1 MSTTSLVSRLFC
13 RRFTVAAAGL
23 LLTAAP
29 AAAGDWLGFR
39 GNDGSGVTVG
49 IVDGGMR
56 TTHQDLISRMLPCV
70 TAGGATL
77 P

>member
-39 GNDGSGVTVG
+39 GNDGSGVVG
-49 IVDGGMR
+49 DVTIRRSWSEDEGIAWKVD
-56 TTHQDLISRMLPCV
+56 LP
-70 TAGGATL
+70 GR
-77 P
+77 